1 MMIQAANKIRLWRS
15 NPVQFVRDNFQ
26 VEPDKWQ
33 ESVLSNFANPD
44 TKRIAMMA
52 CAGPGKSAVL
62 AWCGWNFLSC
72 YGAIGQHPKGA
83 AVSITNDNLSDNL
96 WAELA
101 KWRNRSQYLM
111 TAFEWTKTRV
121 FAKDHPETWFLS
133 ARSWAKTANAEE
145 QGRVLSGLHSEYV
158 IYLIDESGD
167 QPPSILRAAEQ
178 GLSNCKIGKILQAGN
193 PTSQEGMLYHSVIS
207 QRANWQVT
215 NITAD
220 PDDPNRSNRIDKAW
234 AQSQIDMYGRDNPW
248 VQAYILSQFPSSS
261 LNTLLSVEEVEA
273 SIKRFVGKQ
282 DYDFSQKR
290 IGVDVARF
298 GDDKTVLFPRQ
309 GLIAFKPTELRG
321 ARTNDIAALLLKM
334 KIGFDSEMELIDDTG
349 GYGSGVIDSYLQA
362 GQSAIPVNFS
372 SSASDVRYFNRRSEM
387 WFEMA
392 DWIKRGG
399 GLPDVPELRR
409 ELTTPTYTFQKGKF
423 RLEEKD
429 QIKKRLGYSP
439 DYADALAITFALPEM
454 PARMTIDG
462 MIIKSKP
469 DYSAEYNPFEEARL

>member
-1 MMIQAANKIRLWRS
+1 MTTEAANKIKLWRK

-26 VEPDKWQ
+26 VEPDRWQ
-33 ESVLSNFANPD
+33 ESVLSNFSNPE
-44 TKRIAMMA
+44 TKRQAMMA

-101 KWRNRSQYLM
+101 KWRNRSPYLM
-111 TAFEWTKTRV
+111 AAFEWTKTRV

-167 QPPSILRAAEQ
+167 IPSAVLRAAEQ
-178 GLSNCKIGKILQAGN
+178 GLANCKVGKILQAGN
-193 PTSQEGMLYHSVIS
+193 PTSQEGMLYHSVIN
-207 QRANWQVT
+207 QRANWQIT

-220 PDDPNRSNRIDKAW
+220 PDDPNRSSRIDKAW

-248 VQAYILSQFPSSS
+248 VQAYILSQFPSAS

-273 SIKRFVGKQ
+273 SMKRFVAEK
-282 DYDFSQKR
+282 DYIFSQKR

-298 GDDKTVLFPRQ
+298 
-309 GLIAFKPTELRG
+309 
-321 ARTNDIAALLLKM
+321 
-334 KIGFDSEMELIDDTG
+334 
-349 GYGSGVIDSYLQA
+349 
-362 GQSAIPVNFS
+362 
-372 SSASDVRYFNRRSEM
+372 
-387 WFEMA
+387 
-392 DWIKRGG
+392 
-399 GLPDVPELRR
+399 
-409 ELTTPTYTFQKGKF
+409 
-423 RLEEKD
+423 
-429 QIKKRLGYSP
+429 
-439 DYADALAITFALPEM
+439 
-454 PARMTIDG
+454 
-462 MIIKSKP
+462 
-469 DYSAEYNPFEEARL
+469 